1 MDLMIEAKDK
11 EQAVF
16 ELRRKWDV
24 EGGVPAE
31 WILRGEKMDEEREVP
46 TYEGEKVFYEEGQE
60 WRFKPPI
67 KMPVKVS
74 KVLEK
79 LEKERLK
86 VEGRRVKIGDKE
98 GELESIEIE
107 IVRIEEER
115 RKVLEDWEREKRIKW
130 GLEKTVDDQGND
142 ITPVSPP
149 KRKSKAKKKAVVKDE
164 EEEKEGDDM
173 MEDTPAT
180 VAPRL
185 TPNRAAT
192 VRGRKNYTEIEE
204 EGSEDYHPT
213 GEMVSP
219 EEHLKKP
226 KGRGRRKPS
235 EMDPE
240 IGDTPAIVPQMN
252 GAASSSSQNV
262 GAGGKKRKRANGVK
276 RSVEKAE
283 TATETIVGGTK
294 KLARSRKL

>member
-24 EGGVPAE
+24 DGGVPAE
-31 WILRGEKMDEEREVP
+31 WILRGEKMDEGREVP

-79 LEKERLK
+79 LEKERAK
-86 VEGRRVKIGDKE
+86 VEGRKMKIGEKE
-98 GELESIEIE
+98 GELESIEME
-107 IVRIEEER
+107 IVRIEEDR
-115 RKVLEDWEREKRIKW
+115 KKVLEDWEREKRIKW
-130 GLEKTVDDQGND
+130 GLEKKVDDQGNG

-164 EEEKEGDDM
+164 DEEEEVDDM
-173 MEDTPAT
+173 EEDTPAT
-180 VAPRL
+180 VAPRSIAK
-185 TPNRAAT
+185 RAAS

-204 EGSEDYHPT
+204 EGREDYHPT
-213 GEMVSP
+213 GETVSP

-240 IGDTPAIVPQMN
+240 IGDSPAIVPQMN
-252 GAASSSSQNV
+252 GAASSPSQKV
-262 GAGGKKRKRANGVK
+262 EAGGKKRKRANGVK
-276 RSVEKAE
+276 SSAEKVE
-283 TATETIVGGTK
+283 TATETVVWATK
-294 KLARSRKL
+294 KMTRSRKL